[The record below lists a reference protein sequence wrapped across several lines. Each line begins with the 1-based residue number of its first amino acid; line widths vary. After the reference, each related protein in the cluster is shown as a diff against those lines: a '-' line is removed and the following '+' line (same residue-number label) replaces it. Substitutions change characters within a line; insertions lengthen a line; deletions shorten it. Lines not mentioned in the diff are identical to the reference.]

1 MDARFLLAM
10 AAAGGLLLCPGIGGC
25 AEPAVTVPTSTGAL
39 SPADASATRPR
50 ASDAARR
57 YDLDSLPRTEVGING
72 HTFRVWLVQEF
83 DPARPDVQAEGL
95 MHVPSG
101 EIADDEG
108 MLFVFSAER
117 IRGFWMKNTIAP
129 LDIAFARL
137 DGTIVAIWQMPPLTL
152 QTFSSLEPAIF
163 ALEVKQ
169 GTLARLGI
177 REGDRLEVPA
187 DVFEV
192 RP

>member
-1 MDARFLLAM
+1 MDARFPLAIAV
-10 AAAGGLLLCPGIGGC
+10 AAGLLLCSGVGGC
-25 AEPAVTVPTSTGAL
+25 TEPAVTVPTSSGAL
-39 SPADASATRPR
+39 SSADASASRPR

-57 YDLDSLPRTEVGING
+57 SDLDSLPRTEVGVSG
-72 HTFRVWLVQEF
+72 HTFRVWLVQDF
-83 DPARPDVQAEGL
+83 DPARPDAPAEGL
-95 MHVPSG
+95 MHVPTD

-108 MLFVFSAER
+108 MLFVFSSER
-117 IRGFWMKNTIAP
+117 VRGFWMKNTIAP

-177 REGDRLEVPA
+177 REGDRLEMPA